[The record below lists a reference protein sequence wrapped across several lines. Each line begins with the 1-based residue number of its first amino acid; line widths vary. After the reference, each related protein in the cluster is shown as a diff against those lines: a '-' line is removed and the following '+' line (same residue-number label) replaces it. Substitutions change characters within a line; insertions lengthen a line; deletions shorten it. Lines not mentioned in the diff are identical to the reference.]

1 MRNKREKFV
10 ELAEN
15 RVTKALKAIDLIGNL
30 ANRSNYEY
38 SDEDYQKIFR
48 AVEGSVREMKK
59 RFTDSG
65 AGNSKTFTLSEN

>member
-15 RVTKALKAIDLIGNL
+15 RVTKALKAITLIGNL
-30 ANRSNYEY
+30 ANKANYEY
-38 SDEDYQKIFR
+38 SEEDFQKIFR
-48 AVEGSVREMKK
+48 AVDGSVREMKK

-65 AGNSKTFTLSEN
+65 AGNRKTFTLSED